1 MISVSVQVD
10 TKDVERATEQLGKRA
25 PYAIARALNRAGES
39 GVTAGVRAVSQ
50 DTGIKQGDLKGTS
63 KRNRRIWSRRAT
75 PGDLVMTVYAD
86 VARIPLADF
95 KARGPG
101 GATPSNPAPSRG
113 KGRGVS
119 WSFGGKARGRERRA
133 FLARL
138 DSGHV
143 GVFKRM
149 PPSTKKSEKGAWSKN
164 LPIAELHGP
173 SVGLVWKK
181 KEPVVIARVREQLA
195 KSLVHEIAYEMR
207 KG

>member
-63 KRNRRIWSRRAT
+63 KRNQRIWSRRAT

-86 VARIPLADF
+86 VARIPLYDF
-95 KARGPG
+95 QARQTKR
-101 GATPSNPAPSRG
+101 GATAKLGPSR
-113 KGRGVS
+113 KLYPHR
-119 WSFGGKARGRERRA
+119 FIATMP
-133 FLARL
+133 
-138 DSGHV
+138 SGHP
-143 GVFKRM
+143 GVWMREGKRR
-149 PPSTKKSEKGAWSKN
+149 
-164 LPIAELHGP
+164 LPIIELHGP
-173 SVGLVWKK
+173 SVALVWKK
-181 KEPVVIARVREQLA
+181 KEPVVIERVREQLA
-195 KSLVHEIAYEMR
+195 KSMVHEIAYEMR